1 MGAARNAFLLTWCKG
16 RSGCVLVHSVLVAT
30 LHLKRAC
37 CGYQLVESRLNF
49 YLNPGNFELPA
60 KHIHT

>member
-1 MGAARNAFLLTWCKG
+1 MGAARNAFLLNSCTG
-16 RSGCVLVHSVLVAT
+16 RSVCDLVHSVLEAT
-30 LHLKRAC
+30 LHLKCASC
-37 CGYQLVESRLNF
+37 EYELEESQLKF